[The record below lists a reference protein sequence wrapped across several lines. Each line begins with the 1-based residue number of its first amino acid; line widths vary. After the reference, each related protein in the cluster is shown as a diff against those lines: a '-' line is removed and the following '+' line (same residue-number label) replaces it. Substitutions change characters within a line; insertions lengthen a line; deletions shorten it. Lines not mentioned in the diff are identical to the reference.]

1 MSIIKKVLANVVQ
14 TLTASEKAQ
23 ARSNI
28 GITPADIS
36 KSGMANQRRTWTDKA
51 YGEDWKTIGT
61 GGVQQYISVTEGIP
75 TFVRLTIEANGYGF
89 PARALKTIHV
99 RLADGSDIFDDMWVD
114 FLVTT
119 SNIDAWSTITIVFF
133 NPSPVSGN
141 YSLQVSCDEVLSASE
156 FVEVQGSTTGNV
168 KAMHL

>member
-14 TLTASEKAQ
+14 SLTASEKAQ

-36 KSGMANQRRTWTDKA
+36 KSGMAINRSTWTDKA
-51 YGEDWKTIGT
+51 YGEDWKTIGSP
-61 GGVQQYISVTEGIP
+61 GVQQYIGVTEGIP

-89 PARALKTIHV
+89 SAKGLKTIHV
-99 RLADGSDIFDDMWVD
+99 RLVDGSDIFDDMWVD
-114 FLVTT
+114 FVVTT
-119 SNIDAWSTITIVFF
+119 TNTDTWSTITVVFF

-141 YSLQVSCDEVLSASE
+141 YSVQVSCNEGLSASE
-156 FVEVQGSTTGNV
+156 FVEVQGASTGNV